1 MAVKLESAP
10 ANTRHGRSCRAKASE
25 RWERRQRALPTPGQV
40 ILGFAAHY
48 ADISTLDETGMEET
62 RFDIE
67 QEIAREKGIPDDRK
81 HAHPELGTP

>member
-1 MAVKLESAP
+1 
-10 ANTRHGRSCRAKASE
+10 
-25 RWERRQRALPTPGQV
+25 V